1 MAPKMTQNMAR
12 NRYWIWLLPLV
23 GAALFVYLLG
33 PVLTPFVIGAG
44 LAYLGD
50 PLADRLEAMKLSR
63 TAAVVVVF
71 AALALVFA
79 GLMLLLFP
87 LLQQQIATLI
97 QNLPRYTDYLQRQIQ
112 PLVGPFVPEG
122 HQLDA
127 ETIKKFLAQH
137 WGNAGGVA
145 STVFK
150 SAFSSGTA
158 VLAVLTNMLLIP
170 VITFYLLRDW
180 DRLVARIHELLPR
193 RIVGTVTELAEE
205 TDQVLGQ
212 FIRGQLLLMIC
223 LGVVYTVGLWI
234 VGLDLALL
242 IGLGAGLVS
251 FVPYLGVIV
260 GLLVSGI
267 AILVQTGDPFQLIWV
282 ALVFGVGQ
290 VLEGPILQPVLV
302 GDAIGL
308 HPVTVIFAVLAGG
321 QLFGFIGVMLAL
333 PAAAAIAVLVRYAG
347 RRWKH
352 SDVYLDDP
360 TGTDE

>member
-1 MAPKMTQNMAR
+1 MAV

-23 GAALFVYLLG
+23 GAVLFVYLLG
-33 PVLTPFVIGAG
+33 PILTPFVVAAG

-71 AALALVFA
+71 AALSLIFA
-79 GLMLLLFP
+79 GLTLLLFP
-87 LLQQQIATLI
+87 LLQQQITTLI
-97 QNLPRYTDYLQRQIQ
+97 QNLPRYTTYLQQQAQ
-112 PLVGPFVPEG
+112 PLISPFVPAGQE
-122 HQLDA
+122 LDA
-127 ETIKKFLAQH
+127 AAIKDFVAKH
-137 WGNAGGVA
+137 WGSAGGIA
-145 STVFK
+145 SIVFK

-158 VLAVLTNMLLIP
+158 VLVLLTNILLIP
-170 VITFYLLRDW
+170 VIAFYLLRDW
-180 DRLVARIHELLPR
+180 DHLVARIKDQLPR
-193 RIVGTVTELAEE
+193 RTVGTISELAAE
-205 TDQVLGQ
+205 TDQMLGQ
-212 FIRGQLLLMIC
+212 FIRGQLLLMVC

-242 IGLGAGLVS
+242 IGLGAGLIS

-260 GLLVSGI
+260 GLLVSGV
-267 AILVQTGDPFQLIWV
+267 AILVQTGDPFQLVWI

-290 VLEGPILQPVLV
+290 LLEGPILQPLLV
-302 GDAIGL
+302 GEAIGL

-333 PAAAAIAVLVRYAG
+333 PAAAVIAVLVRYAA

-352 SDVYLDDP
+352 SELYLDEPNTPDK
-360 TGTDE
+360 

>member
-1 MAPKMTQNMAR
+1 MAA
-12 NRYWIWLLPLV
+12 NRYWIWLLPLIFAV
-23 GAALFVYLLG
+23 LFVYLLG
-33 PVLTPFVIGAG
+33 PILTPFVIAAG

-71 AALALVFA
+71 ATLTLIFA
-79 GLMLLLFP
+79 GLTLLLFP
-87 LLQQQIATLI
+87 LLQQQLATLI
-97 QNLPRYTDYLQRQIQ
+97 KNLPRYSNYLQQQVQ
-112 PLVGPFVPEG
+112 PLVRPFIPEG
-122 HQLDA
+122 QQLDA
-127 ETIKKFLAQH
+127 AAIKNFVAEH
-137 WGNAGGVA
+137 WGNAGGIA

-158 VLAVLTNMLLIP
+158 VLVVLTNMLLIP

-180 DRLVARIHELLPR
+180 DRLVAWVKEQLPR
-193 RIVGTVTELAEE
+193 RIVGTVGELAAE
-205 TDQVLGQ
+205 TDQMLGQ
-212 FIRGQLLLMIC
+212 FIRGQLLLMVC

-290 VLEGPILQPVLV
+290 LLEGPILQPILV

-321 QLFGFIGVMLAL
+321 QLFGFVGVMLAL

-347 RRWKH
+347 RRWKN
-352 SDVYLDDP
+352 SELYLDES
-360 TGTDE
+360 GTPGE